1 MDGREYAVKK
11 IPLKETDPDLCLKVQ
26 VTILL
31 DNGAVFICFCLLEMS
46 VVKYL
51 QPPLCVRG
59 WTREQKPD
67 YLGVGK
73 KRNTSQFSL
82 V

>member
-11 IPLKETDPDLCLKVQ
+11 IPLKETDPDLCLKVK
-26 VTILL
+26 
-31 DNGAVFICFCLLEMS
+31 DNGAVFICFCLLEVS

-67 YLGVGK
+67 YLVVGK

>member
-1 MDGREYAVKK
+1 MKK
-11 IPLKETDPDLCLKVQ
+11 IPLKETDPDLCLKVK

-31 DNGAVFICFCLLEMS
+31 DNGPVFICFCPLEVS